1 MAEIFGTDKS
11 FNLLLRPD
19 NYIGFIS
26 QEISAGELR
35 TYLNEFVRD
44 SPRVSAAG
52 QPSVIITE
60 YDNS

>member
-52 QPSVIITE
+52 
-60 YDNS
+60 